1 MKFIVQRVKNAQVD
15 IEGKTDLRFNF
26 SVVRNQNGRKIEQII
41 FNVNNEQSKLEELLG
56 EEYTNSTQ
64 LSAIKVILKQ
74 KSAEKLEELFN
85 DVSVKEIYKS
95 IIKEILKNE
104 FGREVI

>member
-1 MKFIVQRVKNAQVD
+1 MLRLLEKCKID

-64 LSAIKVILKQ
+64 LSAMKVILKQ

-85 DVSVKEIYKS
+85 DAGVNEIYKLV
-95 IIKEILKNE
+95 IKEILKKD